1 MKRKREAM
9 TRAMALEP
17 TMSLEAPL
25 FPLADDGDCVEDGF
39 PLAAEPALPA
49 PAEPE
54 VAAPSEAALAVAVPE
69 ATLEGELSIWAT
81 TAGQVR
87 L

>member
-1 MKRKREAM
+1 MKRKREAI

-17 TMSLEAPL
+17 TMALEAPL

-39 PLAAEPALPA
+39 PLAAEATLLA
-49 PAEPE
+49 PAE
-54 VAAPSEAALAVAVPE
+54 PE
-69 ATLEGELSIWAT
+69 ATLEGEVSIWET

>member
-1 MKRKREAM
+1 M

-17 TMSLEAPL
+17 TMTLEAPL

-49 PAEPE
+49 RP
-54 VAAPSEAALAVAVPE
+54 
-69 ATLEGELSIWAT
+69 
-81 TAGQVR
+81 
-87 L
+87 

>member
-17 TMSLEAPL
+17 TMTLEAPL
-25 FPLADDGDCVEDGF
+25 FPLADDGDCVEDEL
-39 PLAAEPALPA
+39 PLAAEA
-49 PAEPE
+49 
-54 VAAPSEAALAVAVPE
+54 AAPSEAALAVALPE